1 MLGTVVGMIAMMSS
15 IGTMDLANIDL
26 TDFALSMS
34 TALYTTGVGL
44 FANLLI
50 RVQNHSNWACLEMV
64 DYQWEKSHRKYAT
77 SRGVLT
83 EQEILDNQE
92 KMMDVIK
99 EHDQPSDD
107 LDWI

>member
-1 MLGTVVGMIAMMSS
+1 MMSS

-50 RVQNHSNWACLEMV
+50 RVQNHSNWACLEKV
-64 DYQWEKSHRKYAT
+64 DQQWEMDNRKFKTSEGIMTAETIKS
-77 SRGVLT
+77 
-83 EQEILDNQE
+83 NQDTML
-92 KMMDVIK
+92 KDMRAS
-99 EHDQPSDD
+99 DQPSDD
-107 LDWI
+107 LD